1 MTTFKEAAE
10 WQRLSAANSV
20 GALVAQIVAGFTL
33 ATVEEALGSE
43 CAALT
48 VPTGWLVAASGD
60 TVQQPVRAVVTGHR
74 SRGGWQGCDTV
85 AAFRFT
91 GMPHRDVGNAHVS
104 DTLCELRASGIT
116 TRRLDVPPVPAVWA
130 VRSSGYVTAAG
141 LRMWAQFSTYVEGSH
156 DHGNGRLLEHSLF
169 VTTQRRTQL
178 RADLI
183 ELSDTVHA
191 AFCASVTANY

>member
-1 MTTFKEAAE
+1 MTTSKGAVE

-20 GALVAQIVAGFTL
+20 GALVAQIVAGFRL

-91 GMPHRDVGNAHVS
+91 GMPHRDVGNTHAS
-104 DTLCELRASGIT
+104 DTLRDLRASGIT
-116 TRRLDVPPVPAVWA
+116 TCHLDVPPVPAVWA
-130 VRSSGYVTAAG
+130 VRSSGYVTAAR

-156 DHGNGRLLEHSLF
+156 DRGSGRLLEHSLF
-169 VTTQRRTQL
+169 VTTQRRTRL

-183 ELSDTVHA
+183 ELTDTIYT